1 LHLIKWEI
9 NFIFEEMILGDLHIL
24 PTDNTPE
31 FLFSPDGILKI
42 RGRGLFQNKT
52 EVIEQIMIWIDE
64 YLFNP
69 AEITYVIIA
78 FEYLNS
84 FSTTF
89 LVSILR
95 KLSRVILQSEK
106 LIIQWYYE
114 EDDED
119 IIERG
124 EYISSTFNIPITF
137 IKTNHIFDL

>member
-1 LHLIKWEI
+1 
-9 NFIFEEMILGDLHIL
+9 MLGELHIL

-31 FLFSPDGILKI
+31 FLFSPDGMIKI

-52 EVIEQIMIWIDE
+52 ETIEQIMNWIDE
-64 YLFNP
+64 YLSNP

-84 FSTTF
+84 FSTTI

-95 KLSRVILQSEK
+95 KLSQVILQSEK
-106 LIIQWYYE
+106 LVVQWYYE

-119 IIERG
+119 IVERG
-124 EYISSTFNIPITF
+124 EYISSAFNIPITF
-137 IKTNHIFDL
+137 ILTTHITDH